1 MILELFFWWLGYGV
15 IFLSTFGVPLSIA
28 SDFDSKILGAIIFV
42 LFSIPVNGIFFSA
55 FYTNFYLKWF
65 L

>member
-1 MILELFFWWLGYGV
+1 MILELFFWWLGYALV
-15 IFLSTFGVPLSIA
+15 YLITFGLSA
-28 SDFDSKILGAIIFV
+28 FLANDFDSKRVGAIIFV
-42 LFSIPVNGIFFSA
+42 LYGIPVNGIFFSA